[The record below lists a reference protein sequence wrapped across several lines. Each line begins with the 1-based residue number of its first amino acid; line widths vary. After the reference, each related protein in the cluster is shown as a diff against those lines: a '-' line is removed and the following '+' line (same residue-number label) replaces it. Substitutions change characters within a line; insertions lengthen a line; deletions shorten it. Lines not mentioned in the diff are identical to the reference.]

1 MVGIV
6 DGHELDNESS
16 ISSTGRTFSTLSRVQ
31 LKYTC
36 IVYRVSY
43 PTNNVETLRG
53 LKRLER

>member
-6 DGHELDNESS
+6 AGHQLDNGSS

-31 LKYTC
+31 LKS

-43 PTNNVETLRG
+43 PTDNAETLRG